1 MCEGVE
7 KDGIVAI
14 SMALFWVISNIIRN
28 TLGDFM

>member
-14 SMALFWVISNIIRN
+14 SIDLFWVISNIIRN